1 MIQEA
6 DRYLMVSEPL
16 EVVSS
21 PQLNEKIKKQT
32 SKKVHM
38 LSRCKQVF
46 AKIEGSKEIS
56 QTISTYAPGTRDK
69 FQLQRKNMLYEFG
82 YATQMYLANRDEFIY
97 TKVTTISP
105 LFILVNCTQS
115 TILFAQECSKNM
127 PLFVKPDQ
135 QLPFHW
141 NPPSKMDG

>member
-1 MIQEA
+1 
-6 DRYLMVSEPL
+6 
-16 EVVSS
+16 
-21 PQLNEKIKKQT
+21 
-32 SKKVHM
+32 M

-56 QTISTYAPGTRDK
+56 QIISTYAPGTRDK

-82 YATQMYLANRDEFIY
+82 YATQMYLANRNEFIY

-141 NPPSKMDG
+141 NEKDMPKRVSVKIIPGEED